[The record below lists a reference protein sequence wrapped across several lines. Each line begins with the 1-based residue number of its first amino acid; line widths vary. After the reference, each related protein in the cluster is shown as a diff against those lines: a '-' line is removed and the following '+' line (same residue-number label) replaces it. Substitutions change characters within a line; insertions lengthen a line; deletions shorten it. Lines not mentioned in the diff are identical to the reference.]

1 MQLGSRPYNF
11 LKREGR
17 FQRPYQG
24 DILPVVIH
32 QLNAASKGL
41 GRLKVMKGN
50 PKEAEITVW
59 YNGEE
64 IKRHVVYLEEH
75 KCTCREW
82 QVSGRPCPHALAVI
96 TTER

>member
-1 MQLGSRPYNF
+1 
-11 LKREGR
+11 
-17 FQRPYQG
+17 
-24 DILPVVIH
+24 
-32 QLNAASKGL
+32 
-41 GRLKVMKGN
+41 MKGN

-75 KCTCREW
+75 KCTCKEW